1 MASLCEFVRTASPE
15 AIAMRSKVIAALMLA
30 IATAALANP
39 LFAHHGTAAFENGT
53 KVTLNKAVVTEWIW
67 SNPHCLLQFDVKG
80 DDGKVVHWVGETQNP
95 VSMTDRGWSKSAIKA
110 GDEVTI
116 VMLPVK
122 NGMALGRVVSVV
134 LPNGKTLI
142 SGEGVSRTERNQLER
157 QVREGTD
164 K

>member
-1 MASLCEFVRTASPE
+1 
-15 AIAMRSKVIAALMLA
+15 MRSKLIAGLVLA
-30 IATAALANP
+30 IGNATVAIP
-39 LFAHHGTAAFENGT
+39 LLAHHGTAAFENGT
-53 KVTLNKAVVTEWIW
+53 KVTLNKAVVTEWVW

-122 NGMALGRVVSVV
+122 NGMPLGRVVSVAF
-134 LPNGKTLI
+134 PNGKTLI
-142 SGEGVSRTERNQLER
+142 SGEGVSRAERDELER

>member
-1 MASLCEFVRTASPE
+1 M
-15 AIAMRSKVIAALMLA
+15 IRSKVIAALVLA
-30 IATAALANP
+30 LGMATVP
-39 LFAHHGTAAFENGT
+39 ISLFAHHGTAAFENGT

-95 VSMTDRGWSKSAIKA
+95 VSMTDRGWSKAAIKA

-122 NGMALGRVVSVV
+122 NGMPLGRVVSVTF
-134 LPNGKTLI
+134 PNGKTLI
-142 SGEGVSRTERNQLER
+142 SGEGVPRAERDQLER

>member
-1 MASLCEFVRTASPE
+1 
-15 AIAMRSKVIAALMLA
+15 MRSKLIAALVLA
-30 IATAALANP
+30 ISAATVAIP

-53 KVTLNKAVVTEWIW
+53 KVTLNKAVVTEWLW
-67 SNPHCLLQFDVKG
+67 SNPHCLLQFDVKS

-122 NGMALGRVVSVV
+122 NGMPLGRVVSVTF
-134 LPNGKTLI
+134 PNGKTLI
-142 SGEGVSRTERNQLER
+142 SGEGVSRAERDQLER

>member
-1 MASLCEFVRTASPE
+1 
-15 AIAMRSKVIAALMLA
+15 MRSKPVAALVLA
-30 IATAALANP
+30 LSMATVAIP

-53 KVTLNKAVVTEWIW
+53 KVTLKNAVVTEWIW

-95 VSMTDRGWSKSAIKA
+95 VSMTDRGWSKAAIKA

-122 NGMALGRVVSVV
+122 NGMPLGRVVSVMF
-134 LPNGKTLI
+134 PNGKTLI
-142 SGEGVSRTERNQLER
+142 SGEGVSRTERDQLER
-157 QVREGTD
+157 QVREGPD

>member
-1 MASLCEFVRTASPE
+1 
-15 AIAMRSKVIAALMLA
+15 MRIRVVAALGLA
-30 IATAALANP
+30 IGAATVAIP
-39 LFAHHGTAAFENGT
+39 VFAHHGTAAFENGT
-53 KVTLNKAVVTEWIW
+53 KVTLNNAVVTEWLW

-122 NGMALGRVVSVV
+122 NGMPLGRVVSVV

-142 SGEGVSRTERNQLER
+142 SGEGVPRAERDQLER